1 MTNITPLNTPVAS
14 ITLTKTM
21 LDKAIIDANTSIRNF
36 SKLVGVNF
44 DDMRAGDRAQIQ
56 AAFLDGTAT
65 TLSFYRTRNDRGD
78 RRFSI
83 QGIKK
88 QADIGDTVAIT
99 MMETVYLFQ
108 NKENSQMAVVVNIT
122 KNPQYNYLIEG
133 MKK

>member
-1 MTNITPLNTPVAS
+1 MERKTMTNITPLNTPVAS
-14 ITLTKTM
+14 ITLTRTM
-21 LDKAIIDANTSIRNF
+21 LEKAIIDANTSIRNF

-44 DDMRAGDRAQIQ
+44 DDMKSGDRAQIQ
-56 AAFLDGTAT
+56 AQFLDGTAT

-99 MMETVYLFQ
+99 FQHNDKGETVL
-108 NKENSQMAVVVNIT
+108 VINIT
-122 KNPQYNYLIEG
+122 KNQEYNYLIEG

>member
-1 MTNITPLNTPVAS
+1 MERKTMTNITPLNTPVAS
-14 ITLTKTM
+14 ITLTRTM
-21 LDKAIIDANTSIRNF
+21 LEKAIIDANTSIRNF

-44 DDMRAGDRAQIQ
+44 DDMKSGDRAQIQ
-56 AAFLDGTAT
+56 AQFLDGTAT

-99 MMETVYLFQ
+99 FQHNDKGETVL
-108 NKENSQMAVVVNIT
+108 VINIT
-122 KNPQYNYLIEG
+122 KNQEYNLSLIHI
-133 MKK
+133 

>member
-14 ITLTKTM
+14 ITLTRTM
-21 LDKAIIDANTSIRNF
+21 LEKAIIDANTSIRNF

-44 DDMRAGDRAQIQ
+44 DDMKSGDRAQIPAQ
-56 AAFLDGTAT
+56 FLDGTAT

-83 QGIKK
+83 KGIKK

-99 MMETVYLFQ
+99 FQ
-108 NKENSQMAVVVNIT
+108 HNDKGEGVLVINIT
-122 KNPQYNYLIEG
+122 KNQEYNYLIEG

>member
-1 MTNITPLNTPVAS
+1 MEGGTAMTNITPLNTRVAS
-14 ITLTKTM
+14 ITLTRTM
-21 LDKAIIDANTSIRNF
+21 LEKAIIDANTSIRNF

-44 DDMRAGDRAQIQ
+44 DDMKSGDRAQIQ
-56 AAFLDGTAT
+56 AQFLDGTAT

-99 MMETVYLFQ
+99 FQHNDKGETVL
-108 NKENSQMAVVVNIT
+108 VINIT
-122 KNPQYNYLIEG
+122 KNQEYNYLIEG

>member
-14 ITLTKTM
+14 ITLTRTM
-21 LDKAIIDANTSIRNF
+21 LEKAIIDANTSIRNF

-44 DDMRAGDRAQIQ
+44 DDMKSGDRAQIQ

-65 TLSFYRTRNDRGD
+65 TLSFYRTRNNRGD

-99 MMETVYLFQ
+99 FKHNDKGETVL
-108 NKENSQMAVVVNIT
+108 VINIT
-122 KNPQYNYLIEG
+122 KNQEYNYLIEG